1 MNTPQA
7 ANGYQIRLEVLK
19 MAKEMAEQDY
29 YSQRDVLNNHH
40 QQAIDFARNK
50 ADRLG
55 YDSVEFP
62 TEPSLPSFP
71 TPDVI
76 KTKANEL
83 YSFIT
88 TK

>member
-1 MNTPQA
+1 MSTAQA

-19 MAKEMAEQDY
+19 MAKEMAEQDF
-29 YSQRDVLNNHH
+29 YSQRDILNNHH
-40 QQAIDFARNK
+40 QQAIDFVRSK

-62 TEPSLPSFP
+62 TEPNLPSFP

-76 KTKANEL
+76 KAKAGEL